1 MIGKSCRTRLFA
13 LKKVSQRLMSSARRQ
28 YTPRREEKNRA
39 PCPPAHFPPPLHRS
53 PVSGIE
59 NYLGVF
65 ATGGADSSIH
75 FPLRPIA
82 VAILTNIRA
91 TALLFLGLSAVR
103 TTLWLVG
110 EPFASKEFL
119 LASAESE
126 SCAAVQ
132 AVNGLVYVGHG

>member
-1 MIGKSCRTRLFA
+1 MGIA
-13 LKKVSQRLMSSARRQ
+13 AW
-28 YTPRREEKNRA
+28 
-39 PCPPAHFPPPLHRS
+39 PAHRTL
-53 PVSGIE
+53 VLGLE

-75 FPLRPIA
+75 FPLPPLS
-82 VAILTNIRA
+82 VAIAPRRI
-91 TALLFLGLSAVR
+91 TALLFIRLSAVR
-103 TTLWLVG
+103 TTLGLVG

-126 SCAAVQ
+126 SCAAVH